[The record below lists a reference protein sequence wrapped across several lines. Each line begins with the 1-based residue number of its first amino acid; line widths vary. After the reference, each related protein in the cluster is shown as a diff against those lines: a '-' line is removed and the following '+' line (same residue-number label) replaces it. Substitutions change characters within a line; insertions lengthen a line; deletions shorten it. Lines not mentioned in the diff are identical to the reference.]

1 MQIMSICS
9 FHFINFQTNF
19 ENKTL
24 NVVNLKILKNGGGG
38 GDTHVVQL
46 VVESTGVADGLA
58 AAVAAPQSRRRRLTV
73 GTGQTGAPRP
83 RLRLPFDQHKKSK
96 KIKTRK

>member
-24 NVVNLKILKNGGGG
+24 NVVNLKILKIGGGG

-83 RLRLPFDQHKKSK
+83 RLRLPFDQHKK
-96 KIKTRK
+96 IQEN